1 MPGYC
6 EKLLSSFNSH
16 DKCEMCSV
24 ILFIQ
29 TKTYRFI
36 KFYGTYPRLSVSKDQ
51 NQITNS
57 EYFLVMMF
65 EFLSTGVT
73 KEGL

>member
-16 DKCEMCSV
+16 EKYEICSV

-29 TKTYRFI
+29 TKTYGFI
-36 KFYGTYPRLSVSKDQ
+36 KFYGTYPRFQYLKTK
-51 NQITNS
+51 ITNS
-57 EYFLVMMF
+57 EYFVVMMF
-65 EFLSTGVT
+65 EFLSTGE
-73 KEGL
+73 KL